1 MSALAARARRA
12 AAEAERIV
20 ARSQV
25 IMAARRA
32 THDPSAMV
40 KRCAW
45 CGRVMIGREWV
56 AAEHMPKF
64 VARALEDHTTHGICD
79 GCLHRLERDGTSR
92 PLQR

>member
-25 IMAARRA
+25 IVAARRVVR
-32 THDPSAMV
+32 DPASMV

-45 CGRVMIGREWV
+45 CGRVLIGRGWV
-56 AAEHMPKF
+56 PAEDMPDF
-64 VARALEDHTTHGICD
+64 VIDALEDHTTHGICER
-79 GCLHRLERDGTSR
+79 CVRRLERDGASR
-92 PLQR
+92 PLKR